1 MKVRQNKRS
10 LFLAAG
16 IFGLLLPCSLG
27 FSQEKS
33 VKPGINAPFQNP
45 DVEEF
50 AGKFEVESRE
60 VFLKRREIVAA
71 CGLKPGLKVAD
82 IGAGTGLFTR
92 LFSKEVGAE
101 GEVVAVDIA
110 QKFLDHIDRTSREAG
125 LLNIRTLLCKPD
137 SAELPP
143 DSVDLAFICDTY
155 HHFEFPF
162 KTMKSIH
169 QALKPGGR
177 LVLIDFRRIPG
188 KSKEWTLNHV
198 RAGQEV
204 FEQEILDSGFEKTA
218 EPTGILEENYLVV
231 FTKKPSEP
239 TK

>member
-1 MKVRQNKRS
+1 MNVRRKHLS
-10 LFLAAG
+10 
-16 IFGLLLPCSLG
+16 LLLSVISLSLPFTCSLG

-33 VKPGINAPFQNP
+33 VKPGINDPFQNP
-45 DVEEF
+45 DVAEF

-60 VFLKRREIVAA
+60 VFLKRQEIVAA
-71 CGLKPGLKVAD
+71 CGLKPGMNVAD

-92 LFSKEVGAE
+92 MFSKEVGDE

-125 LLNIRTLLCKPD
+125 LLNIRTLHCKPD

-155 HHFEFPF
+155 HHFEFPY

-188 KSKEWTLNHV
+188 QSKEWTLNHV

-204 FEQEILDSGFEKTA
+204 FEQEIIDSGFEKTA
-218 EPTGILEENYLVV
+218 EPMGILEENYLVV
-231 FTKKPSEP
+231 FTRKSSEP
-239 TK
+239 AK